1 MERIVG
7 FIGLGVMG
15 KSMARHLLKKYGK
28 IYLYTRTKSKALDL
42 LREGAIWCDSVSD
55 IASKSDIIFTIVGFP
70 EDVEDIYFSKCGLIA
85 SSRPGQIFIDMTTTS
100 PSQEKRIYDELKKK
114 GASFLDC
121 PVSGGDKGAREGIL
135 TAMAGGDKDVLDEAE
150 SYLSCFS
157 KTINYC
163 GKAGMGQTMKAAN
176 QILISGIM
184 TAMEDAFSFARKSGL
199 DLSLMLNALSAGAA
213 GSWSLSNYG
222 PRIINGD
229 FEPGFMIK
237 HFVKDLKIAEEEAE
251 KLSLKLDTVALAR
264 KKYEALMQKG
274 YADKGTQTICKE
286 V

>member
-1 MERIVG
+1 MERIIG
-7 FIGLGVMG
+7 FVGLGVMG
-15 KSMARHLLKKYGK
+15 KSMARHLLKKYKK
-28 IYLYTRTKSKALDL
+28 IYVYTRTKNKALDL
-42 LREGAIWCDSVSD
+42 LDEGAIWCDSVSD

-70 EDVEDIYFSKCGLIA
+70 EDVEDIYFSASALIA

-100 PSQEKRIYDELKKK
+100 PSQEKRIYDALKKK

-135 TAMAGGDKDVLDEAE
+135 TAMAGGDEEVLAEAE
-150 SYLSCFS
+150 SYLSCFCQR
-157 KTINYC
+157 INYC
-163 GKAGMGQTMKAAN
+163 GKAGMGQTMKGAN

-184 TAMEDAFSFARKSGL
+184 TAMEDAFNFARKSGL
-199 DLSLMLNALSAGAA
+199 DLSLMLSALSAGAA